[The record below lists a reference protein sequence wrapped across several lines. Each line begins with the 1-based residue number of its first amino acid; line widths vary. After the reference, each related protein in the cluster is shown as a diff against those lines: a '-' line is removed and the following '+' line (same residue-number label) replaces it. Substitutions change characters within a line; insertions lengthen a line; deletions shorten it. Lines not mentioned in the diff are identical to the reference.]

1 MKCSEDATLHKK
13 FVEKERTYDF
23 LGYLNI
29 EFDTVRGQILG
40 KEDLPSLNEVISLIR
55 AEEGRRGVMLEPPP
69 MENSTVV
76 SLKSNKGY
84 KEEKKA
90 VDRDTLWCTHC

>member
-1 MKCSEDATLHKK
+1 M
-13 FVEKERTYDF
+13 
-23 LGYLNI
+23 
-29 EFDTVRGQILG
+29 
-40 KEDLPSLNEVISLIR
+40 PSLNEVISIVR

-69 MENSTVV
+69 MENSTIV

-84 KEEKKA
+84 KEEKKS